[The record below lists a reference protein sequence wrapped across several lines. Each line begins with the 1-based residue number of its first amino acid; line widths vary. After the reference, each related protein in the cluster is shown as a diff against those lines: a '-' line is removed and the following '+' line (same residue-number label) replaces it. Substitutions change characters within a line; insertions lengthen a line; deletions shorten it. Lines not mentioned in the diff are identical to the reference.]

1 MTMTAFST
9 SRWPLSAAQHG
20 IFSAHQADPGG
31 AAHNVAEYVDI
42 PGPVD
47 HDRFEAA
54 TQRAVAEAEALH
66 MRFTMIGD
74 RHCQDVV
81 AVRPCRLEAVDLS
94 GEADPVAA
102 AFAWMRADLADPVSL
117 VDGPLFHQALLTLS
131 PDRVFWY
138 HRSHRIALDRYGLFL
153 MDRRVSELYNGCDG
167 EPFDPLRP
175 VVDEDVAYALS
186 AGWRRD
192 RRFWLDRFADAPVPV
207 SLADGA
213 ATPSTGVL
221 RRTVSLPRT
230 ALEDWAEVADRC
242 RTSWSAVVIAAVAA
256 YLRHVTGASEVV
268 LGLPRMCRRRTA
280 ALNVPCST
288 SNTMPLRV
296 LTPPGATLPELAG
309 DVAEEVKVCQPHE
322 RYRGELLRSEL
333 QMPRLYGPVVDINPI
348 SYELVFDGH
357 AAVATTLSS
366 GPVED
371 LTITVHGGQG
381 GAGPRIDFDGNPAL
395 YSGDDLTVHQ
405 QAFLDL
411 LETAPAFA

>member
-1 MTMTAFST
+1 MTAYTT

-20 IFSAHQADPGG
+20 IFAAHQTDPGG
-31 AAHNVAEYVDI
+31 GAHNVAEYVDI
-42 PGPVD
+42 AGPVD
-47 HDRFEAA
+47 FDRFQAA
-54 TQRAVAEAEALH
+54 SRRAVAEAEALH
-66 MRFTMIGD
+66 MRFAVVGE
-74 RHCQDVV
+74 RHCQDLVPM
-81 AVRPCRLEAVDLS
+81 RPWHLAAVDVS
-94 GEADPVAA
+94 TSADPVAA
-102 AFAWMRADLADPVSL
+102 AFAWMRADLTNPVNL
-117 VDGPLFHQALLTLS
+117 VDGPLFHQALITLS
-131 PDRVFWY
+131 PNRVFWY

-153 MDRRVSELYNGCDG
+153 LDRRVSELYNAFDG

-192 RRFWLDRFADAPVPV
+192 RRFWLDRFADVPVPV
-207 SLADGA
+207 SLAEGTA
-213 ATPSTGVL
+213 APSAGFL
-221 RRTVSLPRT
+221 RRTVELPRT
-230 ALEDWAEVADRC
+230 ALEDWAEVASRC

-256 YLRHVTGASEVV
+256 YLRHVTGTSEVV

-296 LTPPGATLPELAG
+296 LTPPGASLVELAG
-309 DVAEEVKVCQPHE
+309 DIAEEVKVCQPHE
-322 RYRGELLRSEL
+322 RYRSELLRSEL
-333 QMPRLYGPVVDINPI
+333 HVPRLYGPVVDINPI
-348 SYELVFDGH
+348 SYELVFDGRR
-357 AAVATTLSS
+357 AVAQTLSA

-381 GAGPRIDFDGNPAL
+381 GSGPRIDFDANPAL
-395 YSGDDLTVHQ
+395 YSSDDLTVHQ

>member
-1 MTMTAFST
+1 MTAFST

-20 IFSAHQADPGG
+20 VFSAYQADPGG

-42 PGPVD
+42 AGPID
-47 HDRFEAA
+47 HARFESA
-54 TQRAVAEAEALH
+54 TGRAVAEAESLH
-66 MRFTMIGD
+66 MRFAVVGD
-74 RHCQDVV
+74 RHCQDVC
-81 AVRPCRLEAVDLS
+81 VRPWQLEFVDVS
-94 GEADPVAA
+94 SSPDPVAA
-102 AFAWMRADLADPVSL
+102 AFEWMRADLTNGVNL
-117 VDGPLFHQALLTLS
+117 FHGPLFRQALITLS
-131 PDRVFWY
+131 PERAFWY

-153 MDRRVSELYNGCDG
+153 LDRRVSELYNGFDG

-175 VVDEDVAYALS
+175 VVDEDAAYALS

-192 RRFWLDRFADAPVPV
+192 RRFWLDRFADVPLPV
-207 SLADGA
+207 SLSERTAP
-213 ATPSTGVL
+213 PSAGFL

-230 ALEDWAEVADRC
+230 ALEDWAEVASRC
-242 RTSWSAVVIAAVAA
+242 NTSWSAVVIAAVAA
-256 YLRHVTGASEVV
+256 YLRHVTGSSEVV

-296 LTPPGATLPELAG
+296 LTPPGASLAELAG

-322 RYRGELLRSEL
+322 RYRSELLRQEL
-333 QMPRLYGPVVDINPI
+333 HVPRLFGPVVDINPI
-348 SYELVFDGH
+348 SYELVFDGRT
-357 AAVATTLSS
+357 AVATTLSA

-381 GAGPRIDFDGNPAL
+381 DSGPRIDFDGNPAL

>member
-1 MTMTAFST
+1 MTAFST

-20 IFSAHQADPGG
+20 VFSAYQADPGG

-42 PGPVD
+42 AGPID
-47 HDRFEAA
+47 HARFESA
-54 TQRAVAEAEALH
+54 TGRAVAEAESLH
-66 MRFTMIGD
+66 MRFAVVGD
-74 RHCQDVV
+74 RHCQDVC
-81 AVRPCRLEAVDLS
+81 VRPWQLEFVDVS
-94 GEADPVAA
+94 SSPDPVAA
-102 AFAWMRADLADPVSL
+102 AFAWMRADLANGVNL
-117 VDGPLFHQALLTLS
+117 FHGPLFRQALITLS
-131 PDRVFWY
+131 PERVFWY

-153 MDRRVSELYNGCDG
+153 LDRRVSELYNGFDG

-175 VVDEDVAYALS
+175 VVDEDAAYALS

-192 RRFWLDRFADAPVPV
+192 RRFWLDRFADVPLPV
-207 SLADGA
+207 SLSERTAP
-213 ATPSTGVL
+213 PSAGFL

-230 ALEDWAEVADRC
+230 ALEDWAEVAARC
-242 RTSWSAVVIAAVAA
+242 NTSWSAVVIAAVAA
-256 YLRHVTGASEVV
+256 YLRHVTGSSEVV

-296 LTPPGATLPELAG
+296 LTPPGASLAELAG

-322 RYRGELLRSEL
+322 RYRSELLRQEL
-333 QMPRLYGPVVDINPI
+333 HVPRLFGPVVDINPI
-348 SYELVFDGH
+348 SYELVFDGRT
-357 AAVATTLSS
+357 AVANTLSA

-381 GAGPRIDFDGNPAL
+381 GSGPRIDFDGNPAL

>member
-1 MTMTAFST
+1 MTAFST

-20 IFSAHQADPGG
+20 IFAAHQADAGG

-42 PGPVD
+42 AGPVD

-54 TQRAVAEAEALH
+54 SRRAVAEAEALH
-66 MRFTMIGD
+66 MRFAELED
-74 RHCQDVV
+74 RHWQDVV
-81 AVRPCRLEAVDLS
+81 SVRPWRLEAVDVS
-94 GEADPVAA
+94 AAPDPAA
-102 AFAWMRADLADPVSL
+102 AALAWMQADLAGPVSL
-117 VDGPLFHQALLTLS
+117 TDGPLFRQALITLS
-131 PDRVFWY
+131 PSRVFWY

-153 MDRRVSELYNGCDG
+153 LDRRVSELYNGVEG

-192 RRFWLDRFADAPVPV
+192 RRFWLDRFADVPVPV
-207 SLADGA
+207 SLTDGA
-213 ATPSTGVL
+213 APPSAGFL
-221 RRTVSLPRT
+221 RRTVELPRT

-242 RTSWSAVVIAAVAA
+242 NTSWSAVVIAAVAA

-288 SNTMPLRV
+288 ANTMPLRV
-296 LTPPGATLPELAG
+296 LTPPGASLTELAG
-309 DVAEEVKVCQPHE
+309 DIAEEVKVCQPHE
-322 RYRGELLRSEL
+322 RYRAELLRHEL
-333 QMPRLYGPVVDINPI
+333 RVPRLYGPVVDINPI
-348 SYELVFDGH
+348 SYELVFAGH
-357 AAVATTLSS
+357 SAVARTLSA

-371 LTITVHGGQG
+371 LTITVHGGQAG
-381 GAGPRIDFDGNPAL
+381 SGPRIDFDGNPAL

>member
-1 MTMTAFST
+1 MSMTAFST

-20 IFSAHQADPGG
+20 IFSAHQVDPGG

-42 PGPVD
+42 AGPVD
-47 HDRFEAA
+47 HARFEEA
-54 TQRAVAEAEALH
+54 TRRAVAEAEALH
-66 MRFTMIGD
+66 MRFAVVG
-74 RHCQDVV
+74 CQDVV
-81 AVRPCRLEAVDLS
+81 AVRPWRLETVDVS
-94 GEADPVAA
+94 ASTDPMSAA
-102 AFAWMRADLADPVSL
+102 LTWMRADLTSAVDL
-117 VDGPLFHQALLTLS
+117 ADGPLFRQALITVS
-131 PDRVFWY
+131 SERVLWY

-153 MDRRVSELYNGCDG
+153 VDRRVAELYNGIDG

-192 RRFWLDRFADAPVPV
+192 RRFWLDRFADVPVPIGLTEG
-207 SLADGA
+207 SAP
-213 ATPSTGVL
+213 PSAGVL
-221 RRTVSLPRT
+221 RRTVELPRT
-230 ALEDWAEVADRC
+230 ALEDWAEVAGRC
-242 RTSWSAVVIAAVAA
+242 HTSWSAVVIAAVAA
-256 YLRHVTGASEVV
+256 YLRHVTGTSEVV

-296 LTPPGATLPELAG
+296 LTPPGASLAELAG

-322 RYRGELLRSEL
+322 RYRSELLRQEL
-333 QMPRLYGPVVDINPI
+333 HMPRLYGPVVDINPI
-348 SYELVFDGH
+348 SYELAFDGRP
-357 AAVATTLSS
+357 AVAHTLSA